1 MLGIRLRFYIGK
13 KNFGCLI
20 HQTFMFLVVKGWFL
34 PFAYVQRYFFD
45 FFLLVF
51 FDSDS
56 NAETSIRF
64 IHFPHVCIAN
74 IWQTSG
80 HAWFGLIS
88 SQLSADPKEGGKL
101 LLLIP
106 KGIAIDHGGDEGG
119 EEGGGAGQGDAGGA
133 TSLGGGRQVERAGEK
148 LKKKTPE
155 RAGTPR
161 RGWRR
166 PIGMLGPRNKEENAQ
181 KDKLNLHFLSA
192 NWD

>member
-20 HQTFMFLVVKGWFL
+20 HPTFMFLVFKGWFL
-34 PFAYVQRYFFD
+34 PLFANFQRYLFD
-45 FFLLVF
+45 FSLWVF

-64 IHFPHVCIAN
+64 FHFPHGCIVN

-80 HAWFGLIS
+80 HARFGLIYA
-88 SQLSADPKEGGKL
+88 QLSADPKEGGKL

-133 TSLGGGRQVERAGEK
+133 ASLGGGRKVEGARE
-148 LKKKTPE
+148 
-155 RAGTPR
+155 
-161 RGWRR
+161 
-166 PIGMLGPRNKEENAQ
+166 
-181 KDKLNLHFLSA
+181 
-192 NWD
+192 